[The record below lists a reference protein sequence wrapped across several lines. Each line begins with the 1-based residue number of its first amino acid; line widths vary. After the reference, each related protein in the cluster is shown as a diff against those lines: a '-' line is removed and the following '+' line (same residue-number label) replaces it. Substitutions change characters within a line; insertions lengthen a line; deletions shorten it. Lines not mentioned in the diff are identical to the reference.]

1 VHQAEAG
8 PAALIAMAALTR
20 GGYARNC
27 QGRWWKMH
35 DCIATTPE
43 VTIHAD
49 GEEMVFGGPG

>member
-35 DCIATTPE
+35 DSRKPLAGVPL
-43 VTIHAD
+43 HRHHS
-49 GEEMVFGGPG
+49 